1 MRIIVR
7 AFNEDG
13 YHKDILSMNEK
24 QVIMNDIRV
33 KEPMA
38 SLMSDLIGFGGQ
50 INITDFPEITRF
62 EVVVKEV
69 YN

>member
-33 KEPMA
+33 KEPTV
-38 SLMSDLIGFGGQ
+38 IGFGGQ